1 VLASCIYHAVILP
14 KSRNGTQIVQTAK
27 CPKHLRMIAKTNVGY
42 PDCQEVGLMNAVLDI
57 MRNNMSADTIM
68 RRHVSIMIHTIMD
81 SFVKLDGKISKMD
94 KAYKQTRKLKKIAEE
109 LKEHFLKTVRPRIEN
124 LTRATIAE
132 KGPFEQVATVIDLID
147 QCSGLILSNGR
158 GINTLLLDYD
168 HTDIKRVIQQF
179 EHRNFMSY
187 GAPKTR
193 YLPTKNY
200 MIETPVVN
208 VRPSSMNNYYI
219 GRYLD
224 GHLHL
229 GVGLRLDGR
238 SYTVQ
243 VNVNLPEI
251 ARKQLKRMVPLSQ
264 VVSLVMNPWLK
275 ERVVELMC
283 EEHPHL
289 QTKKER
295 LLALVKGNP
304 HSDPDEHW
312 DVALFDGGCSQIQGD
327 PHYPNTL
334 HVPSRSEHWRNNPE
348 ILMTQIP
355 EAEFK
360 HLKAPLSWESEPSRT
375 PVSPRRIKLEK
386 MEQYLTQKDPF
397 PVRLSAFI
405 HRTTQDTTQERSSN
419 ESTTTEL
426 PQTPRGTSEEGGS
439 RRIKTRRMKTNTN
452 KWNK

>member
-1 VLASCIYHAVILP
+1 M
-14 KSRNGTQIVQTAK
+14 QTAK
-27 CPKHLRMIAKTNVGY
+27 CPKHLRMIAKPNVGY
-42 PDCQEVGLMNAVLDI
+42 PDCQEVGVMNAVIDI
-57 MRNNMSADTIM
+57 MRNKVSADTIM
-68 RRHVSIMIHTIMD
+68 SRHVSMMIHTITD
-81 SFVKLDGKISKMD
+81 RFVKLDGKISKMD
-94 KAYKQTRKLKKIAEE
+94 KADEQTLKLKKIAEE
-109 LKEHFLKTVRPRIEN
+109 LKEHFLKTLRPHIDN
-124 LTRATIAE
+124 LTRAAIASATE
-132 KGPFEQVATVIDLID
+132 KGPFEQVAAVIDLID
-147 QCSGLILSNGR
+147 QCSGLIMSNGW
-158 GINTLLLDYD
+158 GIHTLLLDYD
-168 HTDIKRVIQQF
+168 HTDIKRLIQQLD
-179 EHRNFMSY
+179 HRNFMSY

-200 MIETPVVN
+200 MIERPVVN
-208 VRPSSMNNYYI
+208 VGPRSLNNYYI

-243 VNVNLPEI
+243 VNVNLTEI
-251 ARKQLKRMVPLSQ
+251 ARKQHKRMFPLSQ

-304 HSDPDEHW
+304 HSDPDENW
-312 DVALFDGGCSQIQGD
+312 DVALFDGGCSYIQD
-327 PHYPNTL
+327 DKHYPNTL
-334 HVPSRSEHWRNNPE
+334 HVPSRSEHWRNKPE

-360 HLKAPLSWESEPSRT
+360 HLKAPVSWESETSR
-375 PVSPRRIKLEK
+375 PAVSPRRIELKK
-386 MEQYLTQKDPF
+386 MEQYLTPIDPF
-397 PVRLSAFI
+397 PVRTSAFI
-405 HRTTQDTTQERSSN
+405 HKTTQGTTQGTTQERSSN

-439 RRIKTRRMKTNTN
+439 RIKTRRMKLNTRRMKTKKMKTK